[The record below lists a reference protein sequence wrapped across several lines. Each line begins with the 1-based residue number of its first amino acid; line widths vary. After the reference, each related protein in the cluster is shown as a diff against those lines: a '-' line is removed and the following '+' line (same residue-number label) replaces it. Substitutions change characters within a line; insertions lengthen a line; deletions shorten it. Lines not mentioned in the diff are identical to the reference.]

1 LTTCSRAD
9 ADAGFNYP
17 FLTQKERDIETGL
30 DYFGARYYGSTQGRF
45 TSVDPLLES
54 AEATMPQSWNRYSY
68 VLNNPL
74 AYTDPSGEIWVR
86 SGSGDIVWFSQER
99 WDEEV
104 SKAKD
109 SSGNAI
115 YTPLTQSEME
125 FNTNFGRVRL
135 NPNGP
140 DADAAPNSDAYLGF
154 SIVGENRIDRKDFTV
169 AAAAG
174 IAIGAKGKNPFLMAG
189 AATLITIWILTKPIN
204 QGLPLVDPNIYA
216 RKRDQEVIDYIAD
229 KYGIDRETLSDE
241 VHERK
246 RTSGRGGK
254 DNLSKEVIEK
264 IAKEIKEAFGSKKK
278 K

>member
-1 LTTCSRAD
+1 LSFAD
-9 ADAGFNYP
+9 DKHLARRQEARQKFT
-17 FLTQKERDIETGL
+17 LKERDNETGL
-30 DYFGARYYGSTQGRF
+30 DYFGARYSSSIQGRF

-54 AEATMPQSWNRYSY
+54 AEREMPQSWNRYSY

-74 AYTDPSGEIWVR
+74 AYTDPTGEIWVR
-86 SGSGDIVWFSQER
+86 SGGNIVWFSQER
-99 WDEEV
+99 WDEEI
-104 SKAKD
+104 SKLKD
-109 SSGNAI
+109 SDGNAV
-115 YTPLTQSEME
+115 YTPLTSSEME

-140 DADAAPNSDAYLGF
+140 DADAAPDSDAYYGF
-154 SIVGENRIDRKDFTV
+154 SIVGDNKTDYSV
-169 AAAAG
+169 ALAAG
-174 IAIGAKGKNPFLMAG
+174 IAIGVRRGRNPLLMAG
-189 AATLITIWILTKPIN
+189 GAAIATIWILTSPVR

-229 KYGIDRETLSDE
+229 KYGIDRETLSEE

-254 DNLSKEVIEK
+254 DNLGKKVIEK